1 MLVRFAGSDL
11 TEDVLGEGLA
21 CLAVSGASLWQV
33 IIGHA
38 SDTR

>member
-21 CLAVSGASLWQV
+21 CLCCASLWVV

-38 SDTR
+38 SDTE